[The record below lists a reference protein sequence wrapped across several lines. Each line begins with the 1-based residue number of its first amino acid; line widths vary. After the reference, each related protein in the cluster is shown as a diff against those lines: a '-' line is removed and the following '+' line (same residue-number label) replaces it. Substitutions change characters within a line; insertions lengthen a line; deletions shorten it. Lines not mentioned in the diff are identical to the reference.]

1 MKKASSNDIIS
12 NLQKSK
18 DYELVYAWE
27 QAIIANKIIMKNDN
41 ISEIVHLG
49 NTHISKKIVNSE
61 YASIRDQKSFP
72 SCYVIIS
79 SIIIRLW
86 L

>member
-1 MKKASSNDIIS
+1 M
-12 NLQKSK
+12 
-18 DYELVYAWE
+18 E
-27 QAIIANKIIMKNDN
+27 NDN

-49 NTHISKKIVNSE
+49 NTHISKKIANTE

-72 SCYVIIS
+72 SCYVITS
-79 SIIIRLW
+79 SIIVCLGLLQHLITLPF